1 MKREITFKG
10 QLYHL
15 VGRSIEID
23 TLAPNFRVYTQV
35 LEEKGLSDF
44 KDKIKIITTFLSLD
58 TSVCHEQVKE
68 FNKRATGLSKDIVV
82 LCISKDLPF
91 AQKRFCAT
99 ENIENVNVL
108 SDYKY
113 TSFGINYGVLI
124 KEMNLLSRAVF
135 IIDKSD
141 IVRYMQQVDEN
152 SHLPN
157 YSDVYD
163 HLEHVINNPVKHI
176 SSTLPGTCRP
186 CKGGVSPLNES
197 EVPSLLNQLKG
208 WDLINGKKITKDFKF
223 KDFIEAKYFVDLIA
237 VIAEEQ
243 NHHPRI
249 LFDYNKLNIT
259 LWTHAV
265 EGLTDNDFIL
275 AKAIDQ
281 LVP

>member
-23 TLAPNFRVYTQV
+23 TSAPNFRVYTQS
-35 LEEKGLSDF
+35 LEEKRLSDY

-58 TSVCHEQVKE
+58 TSVCQTQVKE
-68 FNKRATGLSKDIVV
+68 FNIGATKLSKDIVV

-91 AQKRFCAT
+91 AQKRFCAA
-99 ENIENVNVL
+99 ENIEDVHVL

-124 KEMNLLSRAVF
+124 KKMNLLSRAVF

-141 IVRYMQQVDEN
+141 IVRYIQQVDEN
-152 SHLPN
+152 AHLPN

-163 HLEHVINNPVKHI
+163 HLEHVINSPVKHI
-176 SSTLPGTCRP
+176 SSTFPGTCKP
-186 CKGGVSPLNES
+186 CEEGVPPLNKA
-197 EVPSLLNQLKG
+197 EVSSLLKQMKG

-223 KDFIEAKYFVDLIA
+223 KDFIEAKYFIDLIA

-259 LWTHAV
+259 LWTHAA

-281 LVP
+281 LVS